1 MLQLFASK
9 SHITGGQHNT
19 SFSNEPTEITEANA
33 EAFFRH
39 DHTPIQFKDGYC
51 KGENYECA
59 MAIPFDI
66 DNSHSDNPDDWV
78 QPDDIANRLMEM
90 GINFVIVASR
100 NHLLQKDG
108 KAPRPKFHVYLILSE
123 PFTDSDTFV
132 LLCEWCI
139 RTFNADQ
146 KVKSKAQKLFGYGD
160 NPHAFV
166 NSWNEGQ
173 CVDIVLNED
182 DIAPVTPPTPER
194 EESTPIDPLDN
205 PHQDSNTD
213 FDWFADSGE

>member
-1 MLQLFASK
+1 MTLQLFASK
-9 SHITGGQHNT
+9 SQVTGGQHNT
-19 SFSNEPTEITEANA
+19 SFSCEPTEITEANA
-33 EAFFRH
+33 EAFFRR
-39 DHTPIQFKDGYC
+39 DHTTIQFEGGYG
-51 KGENYECA
+51 KGDNFVHA
-59 MAIPFDI
+59 TAIPFDI

-123 PFTDSDTFV
+123 PLTDSDTFV

-166 NSWNEGQ
+166 KIWNEGQ

-182 DIAPVTPPTPER
+182 DIAPVTPSTPEVK
-194 EESTPIDPLDN
+194 EDTAVDP
-205 PHQDSNTD
+205 SSVTKWR
-213 FDWFADSGE
+213 F